1 MLILLHFCIL
11 WDKLR
16 RRYSK
21 SWPTFFLVVNWEFHP
36 VFPFSFGGT
45 KIGLPMMFMGSS
57 LSLQKMVGT
66 GEVQSLSYKVYNSKY
81 KMEMMGPTRR
91 RSLYAKI
98 LIHVWTDKTNNNPR
112 VLESCKKV
120 PNGEVRTKWN
130 WCGGNNKN
138 VQPMNEDKVHI
149 LLVLTFFSSIEA
161 KI

>member
-21 SWPTFFLVVNWEFHP
+21 SWPTFFWVVNW
-36 VFPFSFGGT
+36 VSSCLSFFLRWDQNWSAHDVYGFKSKLTENGGNWWGT
-45 KIGLPMMFMGSS
+45 KS
-57 LSLQKMVGT
+57 LLQSLQLK
-66 GEVQSLSYKVYNSKY
+66 VQDGDDGSYQKS
-81 KMEMMGPTRR
+81 E
-91 RSLYAKI
+91 
-98 LIHVWTDKTNNNPR
+98 LICKDTD
-112 VLESCKKV
+112 SCLDRQNEQQPSSVEFSKKV